1 MITNKH
7 PDNVDLD
14 SERLNSTPIVININD
29 SEDLRMSVI
38 AFLYSFV
45 DEGID
50 EIKKQDGNFM
60 LHISYLWSIFS
71 ESYEE
76 KKLLGTESS
85 PMQRLIEKGTKNLR
99 AFDQS
104 ELAEDIVYL
113 MQYYSKDI
121 EMLIPIFEVICDCVL
136 YKTLAQKFVNFGFLK
151 DIVR

>member
-14 SERLNSTPIVININD
+14 SERLNSTPIVINNND

-50 EIKKQDGNFM
+50 EIKKQDCNFM
-60 LHISYLWSIFS
+60 LYISYSCSIFS